1 MAKPTT
7 IRIPEDLLKE
17 IDQIVQEL
25 KLDRS
30 AYLREVLRKGF
41 SMDKQDRLLEKY
53 NRRELSQMEV
63 CEELGWSP
71 WEFLAQLKA
80 KNLHL
85 NVDLEDWLDAAALEG

>member
-7 IRIPEDLLKE
+7 IRIPEDLLRE
-17 IDQIVQEL
+17 IDQFVQES

-41 SMDKQDRLLEKY
+41 SVDKQDRLLLKY
-53 NRRELSQMEV
+53 ARAELSQMEV
-63 CEELGWSP
+63 CQELKLNP

-80 KNLHL
+80 RNLNL
-85 NVDLEDWLDAAALEG
+85 NVALEDWIDAAQLRS